1 MDIIAMA
8 TKILLQ
14 KTQRCK
20 INFRMKLKGNTFL
33 PSLLFRI
40 FARPLAIAFLAI
52 TYLTNFSTLIHI
64 LFMHFWRYFLSWHG
78 LLVPLI
84 SASFH
89 L

>member
-33 PSLLFRI
+33 HLSSFQNICTAAGNSLF
-40 FARPLAIAFLAI
+40 F
-52 TYLTNFSTLIHI
+52 YYI
-64 LFMHFWRYFLSWHG
+64 LNQF
-78 LLVPLI
+78 
-84 SASFH
+84 
-89 L
+89 